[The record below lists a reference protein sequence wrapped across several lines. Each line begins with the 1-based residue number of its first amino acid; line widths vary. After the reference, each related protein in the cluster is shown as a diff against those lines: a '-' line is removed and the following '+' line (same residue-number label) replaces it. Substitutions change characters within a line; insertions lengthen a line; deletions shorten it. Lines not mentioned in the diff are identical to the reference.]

1 MMKLLNIQMNN
12 YFSWK
17 IKIER
22 VDRKNRMKILNK
34 MQFNGELIC

>member
-1 MMKLLNIQMNN
+1 MNN